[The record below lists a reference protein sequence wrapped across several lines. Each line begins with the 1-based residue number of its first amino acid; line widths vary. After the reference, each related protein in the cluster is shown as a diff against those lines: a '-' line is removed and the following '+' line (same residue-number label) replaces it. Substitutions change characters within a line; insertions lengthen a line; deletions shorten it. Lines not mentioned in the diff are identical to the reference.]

1 MLICTKCKNEYEDG
15 KNFCGACGGPLVNK
29 EDFALNEEKGEPE
42 EEKQI
47 ERLICPS
54 CRLLY
59 EKMTI
64 CIRCGSALVKEIPPQ
79 QEEESE
85 IPYILD
91 DEKEE
96 LQTASSPEVKKEE
109 FRDSYSFEVEKKPQK
124 PITSPEVKKE
134 EFRDSYS
141 FEVEKKPQKR
151 ATSPEA
157 KREPIKPAHS
167 PEVKKESRQ
176 IQTPEKQPAEQILE
190 GIEGEIGAP
199 EKNKKKFLPLSLGGL
214 SIFVL
219 VAVGIFFLWSIYSY
233 FAPKSSGPNPPHSQE
248 AASAIHRSTSPAANQ
263 TTSMAEP
270 KHEEKEQLTPTSAT
284 PDESI
289 ETEGI
294 RDLLEK
300 IRQAN
305 LQKNINLFMSCYST
319 NFKNREEKKRATLEA
334 WNNFNYLDLSYD
346 LKDYSISRDTAQAKV
361 EWLIKFYL
369 KEGSQTR
376 ENRSI
381 LDVTFDKE
389 DGGWKIKE
397 IKTTR

>member
-15 KNFCGACGGPLVNK
+15 KNFCGVCGGPLVNK
-29 EDFALNEEKGEPE
+29 EDFVLNEEKKEPE

-64 CIRCGSALVKEIPPQ
+64 CIRCGATLVKEIPTQ
-79 QEEESE
+79 QEEAE

-91 DEKEE
+91 VEKEE
-96 LQTASSPEVKKEE
+96 LQSASSPEVKKEE
-109 FRDSYSFEVEKKPQK
+109 FRDSYSFEVEKKPHK
-124 PITSPEVKKE
+124 PATSPEVKKE

-157 KREPIKPAHS
+157 KREPIKPSYS

-190 GIEGEIGAP
+190 GMEGEISPP
-199 EKNKKKFLPLSLGGL
+199 EKSKKKFLPLSLGGL
-214 SIFVL
+214 SIFFL
-219 VAVGIFFLWSIYSY
+219 IAIGIFFLWSIYSY
-233 FAPKSSGPNPPHSQE
+233 FAPKSSGP
-248 AASAIHRSTSPAANQ
+248 STSHSEEATSVTRHHASPSANQ
-263 TTSMAEP
+263 TTTVAEP
-270 KHEEKEQLTPTSAT
+270 KEEKEQPAQGPPSIN
-284 PDESI
+284 ESI

-294 RDLLEK
+294 RVLLEK

-305 LQKNINLFMSCYST
+305 LQKNINLFMSCYAT
-319 NFKNREEKKRATLEA
+319 DFKNREEKKRATLEA
-334 WNNFNYLDLSYD
+334 WNNFNYLDLSYV
-346 LKDYSISRDTAQAKV
+346 LKDYSISRDTAQARV

-369 KEGSQTR
+369 KEGSGTK

-381 LDVTFDKE
+381 LDVTFNKE

-397 IKTTR
+397 IRTTK